1 MSSGSISQR
10 PKGYNSDYNFYQ
22 SSTLK
27 DVATEFP
34 NLKVEKALRRLPLA
48 NDEPHILISWLSGQ
62 RS

>member
-1 MSSGSISQR
+1 MSSGTACQR

-34 NLKVEKALRRLPLA
+34 NLKVEK
-48 NDEPHILISWLSGQ
+48 NTEKIILCQ
-62 RS
+62 